1 MTTSDVDADGRPI
14 LIDVAIA
21 GDEAR
26 RRGIRLD
33 IDPDEA
39 PPTAVTR
46 PREADA
52 GLEQYL
58 RERIEQAVRKALPQ
72 ATQET
77 LERLRR
83 ERRWDRDDKDE

>member
-1 MTTSDVDADGRPI
+1 MNVSDVDPEGRPI
-14 LIDVAIA
+14 LIQVAIA

-39 PPTAVTR
+39 PTTLATPDNAAE
-46 PREADA
+46 P

-58 RERIEQAVRKALPQ
+58 RERIEQAIRKALPQ
-72 ATQET
+72 ATQDT

-83 ERRWDRDDKDE
+83 ERRWDRDD

>member
-1 MTTSDVDADGRPI
+1 MTATDVDAQGRPI
-14 LIDVAIA
+14 LIEVAIA

-26 RRGIRLD
+26 RGGIRLD
-33 IDPDEA
+33 LDPDDA
-39 PPTAVTR
+39 PAPLTSRGTR
-46 PREADA
+46 DEA

-72 ATQET
+72 ATQQT

-83 ERRWDRDDKDE
+83 ERPWDEDDSR

>member
-1 MTTSDVDADGRPI
+1 MSGVDTEGRPI
-14 LIDVAIA
+14 LVEVAIA

-33 IDPDEA
+33 VNPDEA
-39 PPTAVTR
+39 PAPTAAGD
-46 PREADA
+46 ADA
-52 GLEQYL
+52 ALEQYL

-72 ATQET
+72 ATHET

-83 ERRWDRDDKDE
+83 ERRWDRDE

>member
-1 MTTSDVDADGRPI
+1 MKVTDVDAQGRPI
-14 LIDVAIA
+14 LIEVAVA

-33 IDPDEA
+33 VNPDEA
-39 PPTAVTR
+39 PSAAAAGQKPD
-46 PREADA
+46 EA

-83 ERRWDRDDKDE
+83 ERHWHDDESR